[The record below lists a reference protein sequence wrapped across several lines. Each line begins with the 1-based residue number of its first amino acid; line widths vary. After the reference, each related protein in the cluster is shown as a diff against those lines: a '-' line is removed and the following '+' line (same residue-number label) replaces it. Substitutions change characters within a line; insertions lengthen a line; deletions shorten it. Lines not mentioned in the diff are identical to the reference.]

1 MQREVQNDLISSALA
16 FERAVWPEIREKLG
30 GGRIVRVEGVDSP
43 LARLI
48 DGIAGIDYWQV
59 CDAPLRMRGI
69 GARVQ
74 FPERAGDRFPY
85 NSFTIRFRRDSMV
98 MTELAKRRLAIIRSN
113 SGWLY
118 PAITIQAYVS
128 SRQHPSLVSAAAIAT
143 TTLYRF
149 VDQGI
154 PGLDYTID
162 RTSNA
167 TFIVVYWDD
176 LQ

>member
-1 MQREVQNDLISSALA
+1 MGCPI
-16 FERAVWPEIREKLG
+16 
-30 GGRIVRVEGVDSP
+30 
-43 LARLI
+43 
-48 DGIAGIDYWQV
+48 
-59 CDAPLRMRGI
+59 
-69 GARVQ
+69 
-74 FPERAGDRFPY
+74 
-85 NSFTIRFRRDSMV
+85 
-98 MTELAKRRLAIIRSN
+98 
-113 SGWLY
+113 
-118 PAITIQAYVS
+118 VS

-176 LQ
+176 LQQNGVPFIRIDASPGRAMS